1 MSTLT
6 QLQTRLARDL
16 RDPDNGTFTTAML
29 TDLLNDGV
37 VEISRIA
44 PKEFQE
50 DVDTDGSYS
59 YTLEQPDARVERVE
73 VWAAGPPEVFHL
85 RIPNQNHAVRATS
98 QSGWEWWNETLLLP
112 KAYGDYATADFFLRV
127 WGHASYPLMAGGSD
141 DSGLNDDLEAAL
153 IEFCT
158 LGGFELMLNE
168 RALFKQWQ
176 AQQNNTDA
184 SMNSLISA
192 VGLWQSKWERRRKQ
206 LLEVH

>member
-1 MSTLT
+1 MTTLA

-16 RDPDNGTFTTAML
+16 RDPSNGTFSLAML

-37 VEISRIA
+37 VELSRIA

-50 DVDTDGSYS
+50 DITGDGGYA
-59 YTLEQPDARVERVE
+59 YTLEQEDATVERVE
-73 VWAAGPPEVFHL
+73 IWTANSNEFRVRV
-85 RIPNQNHAVRATS
+85 PNLYHAVNFNS
-98 QSGWEWWNETLLLP
+98 QTGWEWWNETLYLP
-112 KAYGDYATADFFLRV
+112 KAYGDFATSDYVVRV
-127 WGHASYPLMAGGSD
+127 WGHAAYPLMESSGD
-141 DSGLNDDLEAAL
+141 DSGMNNDLEEAL
-153 IEFCT
+153 IEYGT

-184 SMNSLISA
+184 GMNSLISA